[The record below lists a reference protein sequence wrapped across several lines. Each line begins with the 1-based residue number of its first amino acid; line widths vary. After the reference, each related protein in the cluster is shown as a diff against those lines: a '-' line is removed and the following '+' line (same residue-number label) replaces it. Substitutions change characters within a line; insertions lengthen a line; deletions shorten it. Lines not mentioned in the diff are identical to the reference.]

1 MLSHPSDKMRQKDS
15 STRFSCRNKG
25 SKGKCRSPF
34 GFDRW
39 RDLRSGQVF
48 DSSLAAG
55 TRSGGPITFNL
66 KRDKRI
72 SMGHR
77 PMSLGP
83 YAACDI
89 VEFIPYQRFV
99 GFSQSQN
106 KKHAVAV
113 VFHRVT
119 SPDALLIYLS

>member
-1 MLSHPSDKMRQKDS
+1 MRQKDRAPAFRAGTKVRKANADPHSALIAVAISAQDRS
-15 STRFSCRNKG
+15 STRPALPEFAQDHRT
-25 SKGKCRSPF
+25 
-34 GFDRW
+34 
-39 RDLRSGQVF
+39 L
-48 DSSLAAG
+48 SSLNASEAG
-55 TRSGGPITFNL
+55 LN
-66 KRDKRI
+66 
-72 SMGHR
+72 GHR
-77 PMSLGP
+77 PISLGP